1 MRISDWSSDVCS
13 SDLLARSVNPL
24 AGVRTATQVGADI
37 AATDRQDPLEG
48 SKTPK
53 ALTRSSSPSIHPS
66 VVRPSLVAVLDSSWE
81 RRIKRGVLRPEIS
94 IDLHG
99 HSLALAHKRF
109 DQAVA
114 QALIEGVRVLLI
126 ITGKSRRR
134 GISQGRPGRG
144 ARRAESGQGIVDNP
158 FA

>member
-1 MRISDWSSDVCS
+1 MARRRLSPEEQAAWQQ
-13 SDLLARSVNPL
+13 LARSVNPL

-81 RRIKRGVLRPEIS
+81 RRSEEHTSELQSLMRIS
-94 IDLHG
+94 YDVFCL
-99 HSLALAHKRF
+99 K
-109 DQAVA
+109 
-114 QALIEGVRVLLI
+114 
-126 ITGKSRRR
+126 K
-134 GISQGRPGRG
+134 
-144 ARRAESGQGIVDNP
+144 
-158 FA
+158 

>member
-1 MRISDWSSDVCS
+1 M
-13 SDLLARSVNPL
+13 
-24 AGVRTATQVGADI
+24 
-37 AATDRQDPLEG
+37 
-48 SKTPK
+48 
-53 ALTRSSSPSIHPS
+53 HPS

-81 RRIKRGVLRPEIS
+81 RLIKRGVLRPEIS

-99 HSLALAHKRF
+99 HSLALAHQRF

-126 ITGKSRRR
+126 ITGKSRPP

-144 ARRAESGQGIVDNP
+144 AIREATGHWIENSPFATMIDSVRRAHARQGGAGESYALLPRKKLKNGK
-158 FA
+158 